1 MDISENT
8 RGNFIRVIIDAER
21 PVTLDD
27 TTNLSKK
34 LRNDDEM
41 DIRFPDGFR
50 LEVTTPGLDK
60 ALESP
65 FQFRKN
71 IDRKLKITYSN
82 GDGTQTITGTL
93 IDANDTCVYI
103 KESGQEFSLRYDQ
116 INSAK
121 VLISFNYTLG
131 GILVNREL
139 IEVFSEIARE
149 KNVERSELATI
160 LEDLFLYVIE
170 KEYGDSSNCSCI
182 VNLDKGEIEIYAE
195 KTIVDEI
202 DDYKVEITLAEA
214 IAKEPDAADLEVGD
228 VFV

>member
-1 MDISENT
+1 MNKITQIVENYLSSDLILMDISENT
-8 RGNFIRVIIDAER
+8 RGNFIRVVIDAER

-34 LRNDDEM
+34 LRNDDEL

-71 IDRKLKITYSN
+71 IDRKLKINFSN
-82 GDGTQTITGTL
+82 GDGAQTITGTL

-103 KESGQEFSLRYDQ
+103 RDSGQDFNLNYDQ

-121 VLISFNYTLG
+121 VLILFN
-131 GILVNREL
+131 
-139 IEVFSEIARE
+139 
-149 KNVERSELATI
+149 
-160 LEDLFLYVIE
+160 
-170 KEYGDSSNCSCI
+170 
-182 VNLDKGEIEIYAE
+182 
-195 KTIVDEI
+195 
-202 DDYKVEITLAEA
+202 
-214 IAKEPDAADLEVGD
+214 
-228 VFV
+228 

>member
-1 MDISENT
+1 LSEMNKITQIVENYLTSDLILMDISEDT
-8 RGNFIRVIIDAER
+8 RGNFIRVVIDAER

-50 LEVTTPGLDK
+50 LEITTPGLDK

-71 IDRKLKITYSN
+71 IDRKLKIAYSN

-121 VLISFNYTLG
+121 VLISFN
-131 GILVNREL
+131 
-139 IEVFSEIARE
+139 
-149 KNVERSELATI
+149 
-160 LEDLFLYVIE
+160 
-170 KEYGDSSNCSCI
+170 
-182 VNLDKGEIEIYAE
+182 
-195 KTIVDEI
+195 
-202 DDYKVEITLAEA
+202 
-214 IAKEPDAADLEVGD
+214 
-228 VFV
+228 

>member
-60 ALESP
+60 GLESP

-71 IDRKLKITYSN
+71 IDRKIKITFSN
-82 GDGTQTITGTL
+82 GDGTQTTTGTL
-93 IDANDTCVYI
+93 IDANDTCVSI

-121 VLISFNYTLG
+121 VLISFN
-131 GILVNREL
+131 
-139 IEVFSEIARE
+139 
-149 KNVERSELATI
+149 
-160 LEDLFLYVIE
+160 
-170 KEYGDSSNCSCI
+170 
-182 VNLDKGEIEIYAE
+182 
-195 KTIVDEI
+195 
-202 DDYKVEITLAEA
+202 
-214 IAKEPDAADLEVGD
+214 
-228 VFV
+228 

>member
-34 LRNDDEM
+34 LRVDDEL

-71 IDRKLKITYSN
+71 IDRKLKIAYSN

-103 KESGQEFSLRYDQ
+103 KESGQEFSLRYNQ

-121 VLISFNYTLG
+121 VLISFN
-131 GILVNREL
+131 
-139 IEVFSEIARE
+139 
-149 KNVERSELATI
+149 
-160 LEDLFLYVIE
+160 
-170 KEYGDSSNCSCI
+170 
-182 VNLDKGEIEIYAE
+182 
-195 KTIVDEI
+195 
-202 DDYKVEITLAEA
+202 
-214 IAKEPDAADLEVGD
+214 
-228 VFV
+228 

>member
-1 MDISENT
+1 MNKITQIVENYLSSDLGLMDISENT
-8 RGNFIRVIIDAER
+8 RGNIIRVVIDAER

-41 DIRFPDGFR
+41 DTQFPGGFR

-71 IDRKLKITYSN
+71 IDRELKVTFSN

-93 IDANDTCVYI
+93 IDANDTCVCI

-121 VLISFNYTLG
+121 VQISFN
-131 GILVNREL
+131 
-139 IEVFSEIARE
+139 
-149 KNVERSELATI
+149 
-160 LEDLFLYVIE
+160 
-170 KEYGDSSNCSCI
+170 
-182 VNLDKGEIEIYAE
+182 
-195 KTIVDEI
+195 
-202 DDYKVEITLAEA
+202 
-214 IAKEPDAADLEVGD
+214 
-228 VFV
+228 

>member
-8 RGNFIRVIIDAER
+8 RGNFIRVVIDAER

-34 LRNDDEM
+34 LRNDDEL
-41 DIRFPDGFR
+41 DIRFPEGFR

-60 ALESP
+60 TLESP

-71 IDRKLKITYSN
+71 IDRKLKINFSN

-103 KESGQEFSLRYDQ
+103 RDSGQDFNLRYDQ

-121 VLISFNYTLG
+121 VLISFN
-131 GILVNREL
+131 
-139 IEVFSEIARE
+139 
-149 KNVERSELATI
+149 
-160 LEDLFLYVIE
+160 
-170 KEYGDSSNCSCI
+170 
-182 VNLDKGEIEIYAE
+182 
-195 KTIVDEI
+195 
-202 DDYKVEITLAEA
+202 
-214 IAKEPDAADLEVGD
+214 
-228 VFV
+228 

>member
-1 MDISENT
+1 MNKITQIVENYLSSDLILMDISENT
-8 RGNFIRVIIDAER
+8 RGNSIRVVIDAER

-27 TTNLSKK
+27 TTTLSKK
-34 LRNDDEM
+34 LRNDDEL

-71 IDRKLKITYSN
+71 IDRKIKITFSN
-82 GDGTQTITGTL
+82 GDGTQTTTGTL

-121 VLISFNYTLG
+121 VLISFN
-131 GILVNREL
+131 
-139 IEVFSEIARE
+139 
-149 KNVERSELATI
+149 
-160 LEDLFLYVIE
+160 
-170 KEYGDSSNCSCI
+170 
-182 VNLDKGEIEIYAE
+182 
-195 KTIVDEI
+195 
-202 DDYKVEITLAEA
+202 
-214 IAKEPDAADLEVGD
+214 
-228 VFV
+228 

>member
-1 MDISENT
+1 MNKITQIVENYLSSDLVLMDISENT
-8 RGNFIRVIIDAER
+8 RGNIIRVVIDAER

-41 DIRFPDGFR
+41 DTQFPGGFR

-60 ALESP
+60 GLESP

-71 IDRKLKITYSN
+71 IDRELKVTFSN

-93 IDANDTCVYI
+93 IDANDTCVCI

-121 VLISFNYTLG
+121 VQISFN
-131 GILVNREL
+131 
-139 IEVFSEIARE
+139 
-149 KNVERSELATI
+149 
-160 LEDLFLYVIE
+160 
-170 KEYGDSSNCSCI
+170 
-182 VNLDKGEIEIYAE
+182 
-195 KTIVDEI
+195 
-202 DDYKVEITLAEA
+202 
-214 IAKEPDAADLEVGD
+214 
-228 VFV
+228 

>member
-8 RGNFIRVIIDAER
+8 RGNFIRVVIDAER

-34 LRNDDEM
+34 LRNDDEL

-71 IDRKLKITYSN
+71 IDRKLKINFSN
-82 GDGTQTITGTL
+82 GDGAQTITGTL
-93 IDANDTCVYI
+93 VDANDTCVYI
-103 KESGQEFSLRYDQ
+103 RDSGQDFNLDYDQ

-121 VLISFNYTLG
+121 VLISFN
-131 GILVNREL
+131 
-139 IEVFSEIARE
+139 
-149 KNVERSELATI
+149 
-160 LEDLFLYVIE
+160 
-170 KEYGDSSNCSCI
+170 
-182 VNLDKGEIEIYAE
+182 
-195 KTIVDEI
+195 
-202 DDYKVEITLAEA
+202 
-214 IAKEPDAADLEVGD
+214 
-228 VFV
+228 

>member
-1 MDISENT
+1 MNKITQIVENYLSSDLILMDISENT
-8 RGNFIRVIIDAER
+8 RGNSIRVVIDAER

-34 LRNDDEM
+34 LRNDDEL

-71 IDRKLKITYSN
+71 IDRKIKITFSN
-82 GDGTQTITGTL
+82 GDGTQTTTGTL
-93 IDANDTCVYI
+93 IDANDTCVFI

-121 VLISFNYTLG
+121 VLISFN
-131 GILVNREL
+131 
-139 IEVFSEIARE
+139 
-149 KNVERSELATI
+149 
-160 LEDLFLYVIE
+160 
-170 KEYGDSSNCSCI
+170 
-182 VNLDKGEIEIYAE
+182 
-195 KTIVDEI
+195 
-202 DDYKVEITLAEA
+202 
-214 IAKEPDAADLEVGD
+214 
-228 VFV
+228 

>member
-1 MDISENT
+1 MNKITQIVENYLSSDLILMDINENT
-8 RGNFIRVIIDAER
+8 RGNIIRVVIDAER

-27 TTNLSKK
+27 TTTLSKK

-41 DIRFPDGFR
+41 DTQFPAGFR

-71 IDRKLKITYSN
+71 IDRKLKIAYSN

-93 IDANDTCVYI
+93 IDANDTYVCI

-121 VLISFNYTLG
+121 VQISFN
-131 GILVNREL
+131 
-139 IEVFSEIARE
+139 
-149 KNVERSELATI
+149 
-160 LEDLFLYVIE
+160 
-170 KEYGDSSNCSCI
+170 
-182 VNLDKGEIEIYAE
+182 
-195 KTIVDEI
+195 
-202 DDYKVEITLAEA
+202 
-214 IAKEPDAADLEVGD
+214 
-228 VFV
+228 

>member
-1 MDISENT
+1 MNKITQIVENYLSSDLILMDISENT
-8 RGNFIRVIIDAER
+8 RGNIIRVVIDAER

-27 TTNLSKK
+27 TTTLSKK

-41 DIRFPDGFR
+41 DTQFPAGFR

-71 IDRKLKITYSN
+71 IDRELKVTFSN

-93 IDANDTCVYI
+93 IDANDTCVCI

-121 VLISFNYTLG
+121 VQISFN
-131 GILVNREL
+131 
-139 IEVFSEIARE
+139 
-149 KNVERSELATI
+149 
-160 LEDLFLYVIE
+160 
-170 KEYGDSSNCSCI
+170 
-182 VNLDKGEIEIYAE
+182 
-195 KTIVDEI
+195 
-202 DDYKVEITLAEA
+202 
-214 IAKEPDAADLEVGD
+214 
-228 VFV
+228 

>member
-8 RGNFIRVIIDAER
+8 RSNLIRVVIDAER

-34 LRNDDEM
+34 LRNDDELN
-41 DIRFPDGFR
+41 IRFPEGFR

-60 ALESP
+60 NLESP

-71 IDRKLKITYSN
+71 IDRKLKINFSN

-103 KESGQEFSLRYDQ
+103 RDSGQDFNVGYHQ

-121 VLISFNYTLG
+121 VLISFN
-131 GILVNREL
+131 
-139 IEVFSEIARE
+139 
-149 KNVERSELATI
+149 
-160 LEDLFLYVIE
+160 
-170 KEYGDSSNCSCI
+170 
-182 VNLDKGEIEIYAE
+182 
-195 KTIVDEI
+195 
-202 DDYKVEITLAEA
+202 
-214 IAKEPDAADLEVGD
+214 
-228 VFV
+228 

>member
-1 MDISENT
+1 MNKITQIVENYLSSDLILMDISENT
-8 RGNFIRVIIDAER
+8 RGNIIRVVIDAER

-41 DIRFPDGFR
+41 DTQFPGGFR

-71 IDRKLKITYSN
+71 IDRELKVTFSN

-93 IDANDTCVYI
+93 IDANDTCVCI

-121 VLISFNYTLG
+121 VQISFN
-131 GILVNREL
+131 
-139 IEVFSEIARE
+139 
-149 KNVERSELATI
+149 
-160 LEDLFLYVIE
+160 
-170 KEYGDSSNCSCI
+170 
-182 VNLDKGEIEIYAE
+182 
-195 KTIVDEI
+195 
-202 DDYKVEITLAEA
+202 
-214 IAKEPDAADLEVGD
+214 
-228 VFV
+228 

>member
-1 MDISENT
+1 MNKITQIVENYLSSDLILMDINENT
-8 RGNFIRVIIDAER
+8 RGNIIRVVFDAER

-27 TTNLSKK
+27 TTNLSKM
-34 LRNDDEM
+34 LRDDDGL

-71 IDRKLKITYSN
+71 IDRELKVTFSN

-93 IDANDTCVYI
+93 IDANDTCVCI

-121 VLISFNYTLG
+121 VQISFN
-131 GILVNREL
+131 
-139 IEVFSEIARE
+139 
-149 KNVERSELATI
+149 
-160 LEDLFLYVIE
+160 
-170 KEYGDSSNCSCI
+170 
-182 VNLDKGEIEIYAE
+182 
-195 KTIVDEI
+195 
-202 DDYKVEITLAEA
+202 
-214 IAKEPDAADLEVGD
+214 
-228 VFV
+228 

>member
-8 RGNFIRVIIDAER
+8 RSNFIRVVIDAER

-34 LRNDDEM
+34 LRNDDEL
-41 DIRFPDGFR
+41 DIRFPEGFR

-60 ALESP
+60 TLESP

-71 IDRKLKITYSN
+71 IDRKLMINFSN

-103 KESGQEFSLRYDQ
+103 RDSGQDFNLRYDQ

-121 VLISFNYTLG
+121 VLISFN
-131 GILVNREL
+131 
-139 IEVFSEIARE
+139 
-149 KNVERSELATI
+149 
-160 LEDLFLYVIE
+160 
-170 KEYGDSSNCSCI
+170 
-182 VNLDKGEIEIYAE
+182 
-195 KTIVDEI
+195 
-202 DDYKVEITLAEA
+202 
-214 IAKEPDAADLEVGD
+214 
-228 VFV
+228 

>member
-1 MDISENT
+1 MNKITQIVENYLSSDLILMDINENT
-8 RGNFIRVIIDAER
+8 RGNIIRVVIDAER

-27 TTNLSKK
+27 TTTLSKK

-41 DIRFPDGFR
+41 DTQFPAGFR

-71 IDRKLKITYSN
+71 IDRELKVTFSN

-93 IDANDTCVYI
+93 IDANDTCVCI

-121 VLISFNYTLG
+121 VLISFN
-131 GILVNREL
+131 
-139 IEVFSEIARE
+139 
-149 KNVERSELATI
+149 
-160 LEDLFLYVIE
+160 
-170 KEYGDSSNCSCI
+170 
-182 VNLDKGEIEIYAE
+182 
-195 KTIVDEI
+195 
-202 DDYKVEITLAEA
+202 
-214 IAKEPDAADLEVGD
+214 
-228 VFV
+228 

>member
-1 MDISENT
+1 MSEMNKLTQIVENYLSSDLILMDISENT
-8 RGNFIRVIIDAER
+8 RGNFIRVVIDAER

-34 LRNDDEM
+34 LRNDCEL

-60 ALESP
+60 GLESP

-71 IDRKLKITYSN
+71 IDRKLKITFSN

-93 IDANDTCVYI
+93 IDANNTCVFL

-121 VLISFNYTLG
+121 VLISFN
-131 GILVNREL
+131 
-139 IEVFSEIARE
+139 
-149 KNVERSELATI
+149 
-160 LEDLFLYVIE
+160 
-170 KEYGDSSNCSCI
+170 
-182 VNLDKGEIEIYAE
+182 
-195 KTIVDEI
+195 
-202 DDYKVEITLAEA
+202 
-214 IAKEPDAADLEVGD
+214 
-228 VFV
+228 